1 MDNREA
7 QFVLS
12 AYRPGGQDAASPQF
26 TEALAQ
32 ARRDPSL
39 QRWFN
44 ESSAFD
50 RAVTEKLCAVEAPAG
65 LREGI
70 LVGGKVSHRSSWTK
84 PLLKWSIAAALVLAA
99 IAGSWVL
106 RESARPRL
114 VGWQTNALGQISA
127 LVEGRAKFDTQS
139 DNPGE
144 LVAWLHANRAA
155 ALQKLPEKLER
166 LKSLGCKTF
175 FWDGQPVSV
184 ICFQRENGGLIHLVT
199 MKAAAPFNR
208 ASKNKPKF
216 VQQGNWATATWCD
229 GATVYMLALEG
240 QGDQIRSYLL

>member
-184 ICFQRENGGLIHLVT
+184 ICFQRENSGLIHLVT

>member
-50 RAVTEKLCAVEAPAG
+50 RAVTEKLCAVEAPTG

-99 IAGSWVL
+99 IAGSLAL
-106 RESARPRL
+106 REAARPRL

-127 LVEGRAKFDTQS
+127 LV
-139 DNPGE
+139 P
-144 LVAWLHANRAA
+144 VC
-155 ALQKLPEKLER
+155 ER
-166 LKSLGCKTF
+166 RVTSPATCHGSTFRGTGC
-175 FWDGQPVSV
+175 Q
-184 ICFQRENGGLIHLVT
+184 
-199 MKAAAPFNR
+199 
-208 ASKNKPKF
+208 
-216 VQQGNWATATWCD
+216 
-229 GATVYMLALEG
+229 
-240 QGDQIRSYLL
+240 